1 MIEQLEA
8 FKQRFQE
15 VKKQLESPDMGAH
28 TKAYAQLSKEHKKLS
43 QKMEVYADY
52 LKVGKEIKEV
62 KELLQD
68 TQEAEMKQLAKEELG
83 SLEERHM
90 TLEEQL
96 KLLLLPEDPD
106 EDKNCML
113 EIRGGTGGD
122 EAAIWAGD
130 IFRMYQRFAEKKRW
144 NFEVLDYT
152 EGSSGGYKEVI
163 AKVKGAKAYAM
174 LRYESGVHRVQRVPA
189 TETQGR
195 IHTSTAS
202 VAVLPEADAV
212 EVEIHMNDVHKETFC
227 SSGPGGQSVN
237 TTYSAVRLTH
247 IPTGVVASCQD
258 GKSQIKN
265 FEKAMEVLRARLY
278 ERKLAAQKAE
288 MGAERRAMVGT
299 GERSEKIRTYN
310 YPQGRIT
317 DHRISYTQHNLPA
330 VLNGELDLFV
340 EKLRIADQ
348 AIKLKSN
355 ATSN

>member
-8 FKQRFQE
+8 LKRRFHEIAQ
-15 VKKQLESPDMGAH
+15 QLSNPDMGAH
-28 TKAYAQLSKEHKKLS
+28 TKEYAALSKEYKKLG
-43 QKMEVYADY
+43 KKVEVYDTY
-52 LKVGKEIKEV
+52 SKVVEEIDDLKALISIEE
-62 KELLQD
+62 
-68 TQEAEMKQLAKEELG
+68 EAEMKQMAKEELG
-83 SLEERHM
+83 ALARKKDELEE
-90 TLEEQL
+90 EL

-113 EIRGGTGGD
+113 EIRAGAGGD

-130 IFRMYQRFAEKKRW
+130 LFRMYQRFGEKQKW
-144 NFEVLDYT
+144 KMEVLDYA

-163 AKVKGAKAYAM
+163 VKVGGKKAYAQ

-202 VAVLPEADAV
+202 IAVLPEADEV
-212 EVEIHMNDVHKETFC
+212 EVAIDMKDVQKETFC

-247 IPTGVVASCQD
+247 IPTGIVASCQD

-265 FEKAMEVLRARLY
+265 YEKALEVLRARLY
-278 ERKLAAQKAE
+278 ERKLAKQKAE

-310 YPQGRIT
+310 YPQGRVT
-317 DHRISYTQHNLPA
+317 DHRIGYTQHNLPA
-330 VLNGELDLFV
+330 VLQGDLSALI
-340 EKLRIADQ
+340 EKLRISDQ
-348 AIKLKSN
+348 TAKLE
-355 ATSN
+355 AQRQL